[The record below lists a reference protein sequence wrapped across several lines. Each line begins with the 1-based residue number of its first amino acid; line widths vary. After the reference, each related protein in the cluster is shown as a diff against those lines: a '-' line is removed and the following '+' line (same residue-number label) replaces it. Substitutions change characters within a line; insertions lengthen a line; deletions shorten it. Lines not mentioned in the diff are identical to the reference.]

1 MINLADPRREHS
13 RYQDEIEAAVLR
25 VLRGG
30 GYILGPE
37 VESFEAAFADYC
49 GAAAAV
55 GVSNGSDAIVVALQ
69 ALGIGP
75 GDEVITTA
83 FSYLATA
90 SAIQRTGAQPVFADI
105 DLDTFNLSADRVAE
119 RITPRTRAVLAVHLF
134 GRTADTDALGAL
146 CRDRAIVLVEDA
158 AQAAGAARRGR
169 RTGTLGRVGCFSF
182 FPAKPLGCAGDGG
195 ACVTDDPALA
205 DTMRRVRVTGATAKN
220 VHTLPGGN
228 YRLDP
233 VQAAVLRAKLPH
245 YEARI
250 ARRRAHADLLRE
262 VLSNVSESLVLPADD
277 GDGRH
282 VYAQFTVRHPQRDAL
297 QAALRSRGVGSEV
310 YYPLPMPAQKVFAAL
325 SEAHRAFPN
334 TARACA
340 EVLSVP
346 VHSELERAEVEQVA
360 EAIRASVR
368 EIEGRA

>member
-1 MINLADPRREHS
+1 MINLADPRREHT
-13 RYQDEIEAAVLR
+13 RHHDEIESAVLR

-37 VESFEAAFADYC
+37 VEAFEKAFAQYC
-49 GAAAAV
+49 GASAAV

-69 ALGIGP
+69 ALGVGP

-90 SAIQRTGAQPVFADI
+90 SAIQRTGAVPVFADI
-105 DLDTFNLSADRVAE
+105 DLDTFNLAPARVAE

-146 CRDRAIVLVEDA
+146 CRDHGIALVEDA
-158 AQAAGAARRGR
+158 AQAAGAERSGR

-220 VHTLPGGN
+220 IHTLPGGN

-233 VQAAVLRAKLPH
+233 LQAAVLAAKLPH
-245 YEARI
+245 YEARL
-250 ARRRAHADLLRE
+250 ARRRTHADLLRE
-262 VLSNVSESLVLPADD
+262 RLAGCSEALVLPSDD
-277 GDGRH
+277 PAGRH

-297 QAALRSRGVGSEV
+297 QAALRARDVGSEV

-325 SEAHRAFPN
+325 PDATRAFPN
-334 TARACA
+334 AARACA
-340 EVLSVP
+340 EVLSIP
-346 VHSELERAEVEQVA
+346 VHSELETAEVEQVA
-360 EAIRASVR
+360 EAMRAALRDV
-368 EIEGRA
+368 EGRS